1 MNHEGMIRDLKNLID
16 DWEYEK
22 NTLSSM
28 INLWEEYDDPGS
40 DPGLQYEQE
49 MLVEDKW
56 NSITD
61 FCKEN
66 FK

>member
-1 MNHEGMIRDLKNLID
+1 MSHEGMIRDLKNLID

-56 NSITD
+56 NLITD

>member
-56 NSITD
+56 NLITD

>member
-1 MNHEGMIRDLKNLID
+1 MNHEDIIRDLKNLID

-28 INLWEEYDDPGS
+28 MNLWEEYDDPGS

-49 MLVEDKW
+49 MLVDDKW
-56 NSITD
+56 NLITD

>member
-1 MNHEGMIRDLKNLID
+1 MNHEDIIRDLKNLIN

-28 INLWEEYDDPGS
+28 MNLWEEYDDPGS

-49 MLVEDKW
+49 MLVDDKW
-56 NSITD
+56 NLITD